1 MEKLDIFDL
10 DSIQEF
16 IKNGKEKAKEMVS
29 LYPYTNIGTFNENLI
44 VEINVAGFAR
54 EEIEIELIGNKLIVE
69 GKLTGGRAP
78 LEYVQKEL
86 TVRDFKRVIV
96 INDLYIN
103 GDIIATMSNGILTIN
118 IEPQETRTRIKIS

>member
-69 GKLTGGRAP
+69 GKLTSGRAP